1 MRELLEVVQK
11 ASFVGIIAG
20 GFFMSH
26 KSGLKNL
33 WWISLLV
40 CMGTMVLD
48 MYWVDISAFF
58 EALFSW
64 LGWGAVALL
73 LVFICCKVIRRLIG
87 GKRM

>member
-11 ASFVGIIAG
+11 ISFVGMIAG
-20 GFFMSH
+20 GFFISH

-40 CMGTMVLD
+40 CMGTMFLD
-48 MYWVDISAFF
+48 MYWAEISAFF
-58 EALFSW
+58 GTLFSW
-64 LGWGAVALL
+64 LGRGAVVLI
-73 LVFICCKVIRRLIG
+73 LVFICWKVIRRLIG